1 MEKAR
6 KGLRGPGRGGEG
18 KDGAERALEG
28 SESRGGAERS
38 GTVEESYGGLE
49 RIRECWRGPR

>member
-6 KGLRGPGRGGEG
+6 KELRGPGRGGEG
-18 KDGAERALEG
+18 KDGAERALER

-38 GTVEESYGGLE
+38 GTVEES
-49 RIRECWRGPR
+49 